1 MTYGE
6 GSNTKQ
12 SILWHT
18 KVDSDVLE
26 EARIPIL
33 FLFLLSI
40 PIYNMCV
47 PGELKVSS
55 GVEIREGYLPQVI
68 ASRLSYILSWALV
81 KETGFGNM
89 IMIKMIR

>member
-1 MTYGE
+1 MAYE
-6 GSNTKQ
+6 GRFRCSRGSK
-12 SILWHT
+12 
-18 KVDSDVLE
+18 DPYPVL
-26 EARIPIL
+26 
-33 FLFLLSI
+33 
-40 PIYNMCV
+40 V